1 VVIAYLEKGLRN
13 ICANNVTVKQTAQ
26 SQWSKKEYEIQKPLQ
41 RHLQPQEGMMVVG
54 ATMWVKEL
62 LYVPNWL
69 ANFFRTLTWS
79 M

>member
-1 VVIAYLEKGLRN
+1 
-13 ICANNVTVKQTAQ
+13 
-26 SQWSKKEYEIQKPLQ
+26 
-41 RHLQPQEGMMVVG
+41 MMVVG